1 MPKYCASGL
10 CKNNARDNPEKKF
23 ALFVQIKG
31 RNADVERAKEWVRLM
46 GRSATEFTIDYIK
59 NYTYV
64 CEDHF
69 DKDVELDYRKVSL
82 SISILNLPRRL
93 AWVLPRFWV
102 STTIILYFFG

>member
-69 DKDVELDYRKVSL
+69 DKDVELDYRKVSSL
-82 SISILNLPRRL
+82 INL
-93 AWVLPRFWV
+93 
-102 STTIILYFFG
+102 TIKK

>member
-10 CKNNARDNPEKKF
+10 CKNNAKDNPNKKF

-31 RNADVERAKEWVRLM
+31 KNADEARAQLWIRRM
-46 GRSATEFTIDYIK
+46 GRQNFSLDDIK
-59 NYTYV
+59 SYTYV

-82 SISILNLPRRL
+82 SIIINQRRL
-93 AWVLPRFWV
+93 FDNKSLKRKFKQ
-102 STTIILYFFG
+102 SQF

>member
-46 GRSATEFTIDYIK
+46 GRSATEFTIDDIK

-69 DKDVELDYRKVSL
+69 DKDVELDYRKVSSLITYL
-82 SISILNLPRRL
+82 S
-93 AWVLPRFWV
+93 V
-102 STTIILYFFG
+102 

>member
-10 CKNNARDNPEKKF
+10 CKNNAKDNPNKKF

-31 RNADVERAKEWVRLM
+31 KNANEARAQVWIRRM
-46 GRSATEFTIDYIK
+46 GRQNFSLDDIK
-59 NYTYV
+59 SYTYV

-82 SISILNLPRRL
+82 SIIINQRCLFDSRFLNASQLSESCLRL
-93 AWVLPRFWV
+93 
-102 STTIILYFFG
+102 T

>member
-10 CKNNARDNPEKKF
+10 CKNNAKDNPNKKF

-31 RNADVERAKEWVRLM
+31 KNANEARAQVWVHRM
-46 GRSATEFTIDYIK
+46 GRQNFSLDDVK
-59 NYTYV
+59 SYTYV

-82 SISILNLPRRL
+82 PITQISILNPPRLHVVSFDQNQFR
-93 AWVLPRFWV
+93 RFYRV
-102 STTIILYFFG
+102 EC